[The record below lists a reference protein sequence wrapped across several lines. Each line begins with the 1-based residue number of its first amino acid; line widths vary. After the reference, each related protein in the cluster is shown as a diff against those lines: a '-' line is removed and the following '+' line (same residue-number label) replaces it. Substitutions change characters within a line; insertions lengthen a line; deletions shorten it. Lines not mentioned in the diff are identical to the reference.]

1 MAELGEQASASAK
14 QLAAKQQELAEC
26 QQLAQVA
33 RFLRSSNAQAQD
45 TQPQKLMEAKMQ
57 DHTAMPQL
65 AMLA

>member
-33 RFLRSSNAQAQD
+33 CFLRSSKAQAQD
-45 TQPQKLMEAKMQ
+45 AQPQKLMEAKMQ
-57 DHTAMPQL
+57 DHTTLPLL